1 MLRQARPD
9 VDIARWT
16 EPEFLALA
24 RGWIDEQLAGHGLAV
39 TGDLEQPHI
48 TKWSTVLRVPT
59 SAGPVWFKANDESL
73 KHEAGVTAL
82 VAARQPAKVPPLLA
96 ADLDHGWMLM
106 ADAGRRLREVL
117 PEDGSMD
124 RWLGALRSVAE
135 IQIDCEDSVDELL
148 ALGVPDM
155 RLTTLPEAYD
165 RLAHE
170 LDLEPR
176 FRAATP
182 YVEELCDRLAPYGI
196 RETVQHDDLHD
207 GQVYVKDGTDLI
219 MDWGDVCVSH
229 PFFTLSVAL
238 EGVIAWG
245 LDDVEDSVDT
255 APFRD
260 AYLAPYAA
268 AYPSLSSDDLEAAVD
283 AALRLG
289 WACRF
294 VNGLVPGDDP
304 GPRLRMFLD
313 GRA

>member
-1 MLRQARPD
+1 MDAAQ
-9 VDIARWT
+9 WT
-16 EPEFLALA
+16 RAEFLLPA
-24 RGWIDEQLAGHGLAV
+24 RAWIDEQLAGLGRAV
-39 TGDLEQPHI
+39 VGEVEQPHV

-59 SAGPVWFKANDESL
+59 AEGPVWFKANDGSL
-73 KHEAGVTAL
+73 RHEAGVTAL
-82 VAARQPAKVPPLLA
+82 LAARHPGNVPPLLA
-96 ADLDHGWMLM
+96 ADVDRGWMLM

-117 PEDGSMD
+117 PEEGSLD
-124 RWLGALRSVAE
+124 RWLGVLGTVAE
-135 IQIDCEDSVDELL
+135 IQLACEDAIDELL
-148 ALGVPDM
+148 ALGVPDR
-155 RLTTLPEAYD
+155 RLATLPAAYD
-165 RLAHE
+165 RLVHD

-182 YVEELCDRLAPYGI
+182 YVQELCDRLAGFGI
-196 RETVQHDDLHD
+196 RETLQHDDLHD
-207 GQVYVKDGTDLI
+207 AQVYVKDGADLV
-219 MDWGDVCVSH
+219 MDWGDACISH
-229 PFFTLSVAL
+229 PFFTLSVTL
-238 EGVIAWG
+238 EGVISWG

-268 AYPSLSSDDLEAAVD
+268 AYPHLGRADLLAATE